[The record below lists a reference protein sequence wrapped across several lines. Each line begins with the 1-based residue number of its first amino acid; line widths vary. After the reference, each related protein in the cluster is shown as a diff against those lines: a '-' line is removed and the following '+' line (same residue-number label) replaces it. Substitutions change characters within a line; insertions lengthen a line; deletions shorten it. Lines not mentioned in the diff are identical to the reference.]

1 MPQKA
6 GSAGRSG
13 GFARSVR
20 VLPVLLGVAG
30 VMFFIKA
37 QDVWTGVQTMG
48 QGVPIGTNQAQ
59 AQAAPPAPA
68 AAQRPP
74 ERGAERPAE
83 PSLAAATPM
92 PPLPTIEMPRDLSRL
107 SQSEVDLLQALA
119 QRRDLIER
127 RERELVQRE
136 ALVALAERRLQ
147 QKAGELE
154 QARSELQG
162 LLNRSSEAEDS
173 RLRSL
178 VRIYEQMKPR
188 EAAQI
193 FDQLDLAV
201 LIGVVERMKE
211 TKVAPILASMQPE
224 RAKVVT
230 AMLADRGEMA
240 PAPGAPPAAQP
251 PQPRR

>member
-6 GSAGRSG
+6 GPKRRSG
-13 GFARSVR
+13 GLIRSVR
-20 VLPVLLGVAG
+20 VLPVLLGVAA
-30 VMFFIKA
+30 VVLVLKA
-37 QDVWTGVQTMG
+37 QDVYTGVQTVG
-48 QGVPIGTNQAQ
+48 AGLPISAAQ
-59 AQAAPPAPA
+59 AQQAPAPRPVTAPVPGPARQPEVAAAPAF
-68 AAQRPP
+68 
-74 ERGAERPAE
+74 E
-83 PSLAAATPM
+83 L
-92 PPLPTIEMPRDLSRL
+92 PRDVSQL

-127 RERELVQRE
+127 REREISQRE
-136 ALVALAERRLQ
+136 MLLQVAERRLE
-147 QKAGELE
+147 QKASELE
-154 QARSELQG
+154 QARAELQG
-162 LLNRSSEAEDS
+162 LLNRSSEAEDG

-230 AMLADRGEMA
+230 AMLADRGEV
-240 PAPGAPPAAQP
+240 PAQPAAPPTTA
-251 PQPRR
+251 RR

>member
-6 GSAGRSG
+6 GSQRRSG
-13 GFARSVR
+13 GLIRSVR
-20 VLPVLLGVAG
+20 VLPVLLGVA
-30 VMFFIKA
+30 VVVLVLKA
-37 QDVWTGVQTMG
+37 QDVYTGVQTVG
-48 QGVPIGTNQAQ
+48 AGLPISAAQ
-59 AQAAPPAPA
+59 AQSPAPRPATA
-68 AAQRPP
+68 AVPGPA
-74 ERGAERPAE
+74 RPAE
-83 PSLAAATPM
+83 VAAM
-92 PPLPTIEMPRDLSRL
+92 PAFEMPRDVSQL

-127 RERELVQRE
+127 REREIGQRE
-136 ALVALAERRLQ
+136 MLLQVAERRLE
-147 QKAGELE
+147 QKASELE
-154 QARSELQG
+154 QARAELQG
-162 LLNRSSEAEDS
+162 LLNRSSEAEDG

-230 AMLADRGEMA
+230 AMLADRGEV
-240 PAPGAPPAAQP
+240 PAQPAASAPP
-251 PQPRR
+251 PRR

>member
-6 GSAGRSG
+6 GSKRRSG
-13 GFARSVR
+13 GLIRSVR
-20 VLPVLLGVAG
+20 VLPVLLGVAA
-30 VMFFIKA
+30 VVLVLKA
-37 QDVWTGVQTMG
+37 QDVYTGVQTVG
-48 QGVPIGTNQAQ
+48 AGLPISAAQ
-59 AQAAPPAPA
+59 AQSPAPRPATAPVAAPARPADVA
-68 AAQRPP
+68 AA
-74 ERGAERPAE
+74 
-83 PSLAAATPM
+83 
-92 PPLPTIEMPRDLSRL
+92 PTFEMPRDVSQL

-127 RERELVQRE
+127 RERDITQRE
-136 ALVALAERRLQ
+136 MLLQVAERRLE
-147 QKAGELE
+147 QKASELE
-154 QARSELQG
+154 QARAELQG
-162 LLNRSSEAEDS
+162 LLNRSSEAEDG

-230 AMLADRGEMA
+230 AMLADRGEVPAQPAA
-240 PAPGAPPAAQP
+240 PATP
-251 PQPRR
+251 PRR